1 MLFIIYGTPILTL
14 SQICLGKYISWDLPG
29 GAVDRSLPVNAGD
42 PPLIPG
48 PVRPQLYWHSQGFQQ
63 QGQWHN
69 ALVARA
75 LPLASG
81 WQV

>member
-1 MLFIIYGTPILTL
+1 MKLKLEFFSGMLFIIYGTPILTL

-48 PVRPQLYWHSQGFQQ
+48 PVRPHMPPSK
-63 QGQWHN
+63 
-69 ALVARA
+69 
-75 LPLASG
+75 
-81 WQV
+81 